1 MARYN
6 TSSSTNTITGAATI
20 ASPFQ
25 GAFTNFTG
33 SAPYTVTLPAPAA
46 FPGVNQTFYNSTGG
60 QVTISTPN
68 GSFTGTGGPNIST
81 FVINSGNV
89 VSVVP
94 DGTNYIVIS
103 EDGSPLVA
111 TTGSFSGNV
120 DMNGGSATVTISPQS
135 LTVSPTGPSSINNVN
150 IGATTRG
157 TGAFTTLTANQAV
170 TFTAGTSSS
179 SSTSGTL
186 VVTGGIG
193 ASGNIYS
200 GASIFATNLTG
211 TLQTAAQANVTSVGT
226 LTSLT
231 VSGNSTLGST
241 GGTVIINES
250 SAESG
255 RLSVKGPN
263 NSLVGTDVTS
273 NTVATFA
280 GAQAGSTANNWGM
293 GILLKPIY
301 ARGSAVWLGALN
313 DGTNMEGNP
322 HFAIRLGNYANNT
335 TERFRITST
344 GSVGIGNSDPLTKL
358 HIEETGA
365 DIAGGNA
372 VRAST
377 MRGITINNTLN
388 DNSSVGVWFG
398 TGPGSH
404 WSGISGQRTSFS
416 TTWGTDLRFFTHEDA
431 TTDLTFSR
439 ERVRITSGG
448 NLGVGITSPEGRL
461 HVQQTAITAAA
472 PSLGWP
478 NYVNPDGDTNARIVA
493 VFDTAGNG
501 SNATAGF
508 GPTVVLRL
516 GSYYD
521 SRAVISPIGAGG
533 ASPSDQGTGR
543 GKDLMV
549 KGGQSDNGNG
559 FSGGRLFLNG
569 GAGFNGGA
577 YGARG
582 LEGQVRIQNQGGN
595 TFIGGSV
602 SNISSAGNNQLYLPF
617 EYNGSPEFMPHRG
630 NGWLHIGS
638 FTHRA
643 DNQYLDIKTNNN
655 AGSLMFMFYIY
666 GYLYNSANMNT
677 WIGGYSYSGNSIL
690 NLYTQNLGNCSATA
704 YRTSSNNFL
713 CLKLNRNNSGYSEG
727 KVNVFFH
734 AWSQGEME
742 NMCVTSYA
750 QNNSAS
756 NYYTS

>member
-6 TSSSTNTITGAATI
+6 TSSSTNVITGTATI
-20 ASPFQ
+20 SSPFQ

-46 FPGVNQTFYNSTGG
+46 FPGINQTFYNSTGG
-60 QVTISTPN
+60 QVTISTPS
-68 GSFTGTGGPNIST
+68 GSFTGTGGPNAST

-120 DMNGGSATVTISPQS
+120 SITSGTTTLTPSSFS
-135 LTVSPTGPSSINNVN
+135 LTTSGTTGTIDNTNL
-150 IGATTRG
+150 GATTRG
-157 TGAFTTLTANQAV
+157 TGSFTTLTANQAV
-170 TFTAGTSSS
+170 TFTANTSSS
-179 SSTSGTL
+179 SSSTGTL

-200 GASIFATNLTG
+200 GASVFATNLTG
-211 TLQTAAQANVTSVGT
+211 TLQTASQPNITSVGT
-226 LTSLT
+226 LASLT
-231 VSGNSTLGST
+231 VSGNSVLGSA
-241 GGTVIINES
+241 GGTVIVNETA
-250 SAESG
+250 AESG
-255 RLSVKGPN
+255 KLAVKGPA

-322 HFAIRLGNYANNT
+322 HFAIRLGNYATTT
-335 TERFRITST
+335 TERFRI
-344 GSVGIGNSDPLTKL
+344 D
-358 HIEETGA
+358 
-365 DIAGGNA
+365 
-372 VRAST
+372 
-377 MRGITINNTLN
+377 
-388 DNSSVGVWFG
+388 
-398 TGPGSH
+398 
-404 WSGISGQRTSFS
+404 
-416 TTWGTDLRFFTHEDA
+416 
-431 TTDLTFSR
+431 
-439 ERVRITSGG
+439 SGG
-448 NLGVGITSPEGRL
+448 NIVTGATDPNIYGFGGKLLSVQGGASYTNLILAGDSNSGIAFGTSTARVAQITADGTTGITFFSQGTGNTLTATMNRSGNMSIGVATPEGRL
-461 HVQQTAITAAA
+461 HVQGSAITAAA

-478 NYVNPDGDTNARIVA
+478 NYINPDADTNARIVA

-501 SNATAGF
+501 SIATAGF

-521 SRAVISPIGAGG
+521 SRAVITPIGAGG
-533 ASPSDQGTGR
+533 ASPSDQGSAR

-549 KGGQSDNGNG
+549 KGGQSDNTNG
-559 FSGGRLFLNG
+559 VAGGRLFLNG
-569 GAGFNGGA
+569 GAGYNSAF
-577 YGARG
+577 GARG
-582 LEGQVRIQNQGGN
+582 YEGQVRIQNQGGN

-617 EYNGSPEFMPHRG
+617 EYNGSAEFMPHRG

-643 DNQYLDIKTNNN
+643 DNQWLDIKTNNN

-677 WIGGYSYSGNSIL
+677 WIGGYSYTGNSIL

-704 YRTSSNNFL
+704 YRTATNNYL

-750 QNNSAS
+750 QNNSVS

>member
-6 TSSSTNTITGAATI
+6 TSSSTNTITGTATI

-25 GAFTNFTG
+25 GAFTQFTG

-46 FPGVNQTFYNSTGG
+46 FPGVNQTFYNATGG
-60 QVTISTPN
+60 QVTISTPS
-68 GSFTGTGGPNIST
+68 GSFTGTGGPNSST

-120 DMNGGSATVTISPQS
+120 DMSGSGATVTISPTTI
-135 LTVSPTGPSSINNVN
+135 TVNPTGPSSINNVN

-157 TGAFTTLTANQAV
+157 SGAFNTLTANQAV

-179 SSTSGTL
+179 SSTTGTL

-200 GASIFATNLTG
+200 GASVFATNLTG
-211 TLQTAAQANVTSVGT
+211 TLQTASQPNITSVGT
-226 LTSLT
+226 LASLTVTGTTSLT
-231 VSGNSTLGST
+231 GAF
-241 GGTVIINES
+241 TVKS
-250 SAESG
+250 SVAADQTW
-255 RLSVKGPN
+255 RLEPFN
-263 NSLVGTDVTS
+263 
-273 NTVATFA
+273 
-280 GAQAGSTANNWGM
+280 NNWGSKLLISSQSSGDG
-293 GILLKPIY
+293 GIRYGAGGGNDLDVFAY
-301 ARGSAVWLGALN
+301 GSTIFRN
-313 DGTNMEGNP
+313 STSNISGTV
-322 HFAIRLGNYANNT
+322 T
-335 TERFRITST
+335 TSESMRITNA
-344 GSVGIGNSDPLTKL
+344 GNVGIGTTNPETKL
-358 HIEETGA
+358 HIGNYQSDVAITLANLNNSTSRINFYDNNNTEGTYLKATGESYGGTISLGA
-365 DIAGGNA
+365 RWDDDEDKMVLKMYQVSAGGNYHI
-372 VRAST
+372 RA
-377 MRGITINNTLN
+377 GIGNT
-388 DNSSVGVWFG
+388 
-398 TGPGSH
+398 
-404 WSGISGQRTSFS
+404 
-416 TTWGTDLRFFTHEDA
+416 A
-431 TTDLTFSR
+431 
-439 ERVRITSGG
+439 
-448 NLGVGITSPEGRL
+448 PEGTL
-461 HVQQTAITAAA
+461 HVTASAMTAAA
-472 PSLGWP
+472 PTLGWP
-478 NYVNPDGDTNARIVA
+478 NYVNPDGDASARVA
-493 VFDTAGNG
+493 AIFDTSGNG
-501 SNATAGF
+501 SVATAGF

-521 SRAVISPIGAGG
+521 SRAVITPIGAGG
-533 ASPSDQGTGR
+533 ASPSDQGSAR

-549 KGGQSDNGNG
+549 KGGQSDNTNG
-559 FSGGRLFLNG
+559 VAGGRLFLNG
-569 GAGFNGGA
+569 GAGYNGA
-577 YGARG
+577 FGARG
-582 LEGQVRIQNQGGN
+582 YEGQVRIQNQGGN

-617 EYNGSPEFMPHRG
+617 EYNGSAEFMPHRG

-677 WIGGYSYSGNSIL
+677 WIGGYSYTGNSIL

-704 YRTSSNNFL
+704 YRTATNNYL